1 MIVSVISQKGGVS
14 KSTIATNLAAA
25 AHLGHKRAVVID
37 LDTQATVSRWKN
49 ERGEGSPLAGLDV
62 LKPKGLKDSPGEWL
76 VGWLADAARPY
87 DFVAVDCPGELC
99 PVLEYAASAADVVLL
114 PARPGAAD
122 LWAMDETIQTK
133 IKKADERRARMGR
146 RPVPRLAVVTFAVE
160 NTKNKREAP
169 DALAPFGDVAEAILH
184 QRQVY
189 TDALGMGE
197 SVLTLDP
204 GGMAAEEIRLLYR
217 ETVRTAATAQ
227 ARRKA

>member
-25 AHLGHKRAVVID
+25 AHLARKRAVVVD
-37 LDTQATVSRWKN
+37 LDTQGTVSRWQT
-49 ERGEGSPLAGLDV
+49 ERGTGSPLEGLDV
-62 LKPKGLKDSPGEWL
+62 IRPKGLKDSPGEWL
-76 VGWLADAARPY
+76 VGWLVDTARPY
-87 DFVAVDCPGELC
+87 EFVAVDCPGELC
-99 PVLEYAASAADVVLL
+99 PVLEYAATAADVVLL

-133 IKKADERRARMGR
+133 IKKADQRRARQGR
-146 RPVPRLAVVTFAVE
+146 SPVPRLAVVTFAVE

-169 DALAPFGDVAEAILH
+169 EALAPFGDVAEAILH

-204 GGMAAEEIRLLYR
+204 DGAASEEIRLLYR
-217 ETVRTAATAQ
+217 ETMRAASTVQ